1 MLGLWS
7 LVRFLHVLSAMVWV
21 GGQLVISAM
30 LLPVLRARLTTAE
43 GAEVRHQL
51 GRRFGIFTLTVFLP
65 VQVTTGVL
73 LAWHKDVT
81 LVSLTHPGYGRTLLA
96 KLIVFTLVLIASGVH
111 GWAQGTRRA
120 GLARSFALGS
130 LLGSLVI
137 VLLATALPVT

>member
-1 MLGLWS
+1 LLGLWS
-7 LVRFLHVLSAMVWV
+7 LVRFLHVISAMAWV

-30 LLPVLRARLTTAE
+30 LLPVLRARLATAE
-43 GAEVRHQL
+43 GAAVRQQL

-65 VQVTTGVL
+65 VQVGTGLL
-73 LAWHKDVT
+73 LAWHNGVT
-81 LVSLTHPGYGRTLLA
+81 LASLAHPGYGRTLLA
-96 KLIVFTLVLIASGVH
+96 KLIVFALVLTASGVH
-111 GWAQGTRRA
+111 GWAQGTRRV